1 MIAVPTE
8 PVLRQAQT
16 PFQGLLLAAGRGTRF
31 DAEGRD
37 NKLLATLPGTSRR
50 VVEAAAMNLLAVVP
64 VLAVVSSL
72 QSELAQRLAD
82 LGCELV
88 ACGIETQGMSTSLM
102 CGVRHTIGAAGWIVA
117 LGDMPFVQPATHAA
131 LLSALQDGVAI
142 AAPSYQGKRGNPVAF
157 SAAHREQLLQLQ
169 GDQGA
174 RSLLQRHPVHQVLVE
189 DKGIHRDIDTRAD
202 LSAS

>member
-1 MIAVPTE
+1 MTAVPTE

-37 NKLLATLPGTSRR
+37 NKLLATLPGTSRC
-50 VVEAAAMNLLAVVP
+50 VVEAAAMNLLVVVP
-64 VLAVVSSL
+64 VLAVVPSL

-88 ACGIETQGMSTSLM
+88 ACGIETQDMSASLM
-102 CGVRHTIGAAGWIVA
+102 CGVRQTIDAAGWVVA

-131 LLSALQDGVAI
+131 LLSALQVGVAI

-157 SAAHREQLLQLQ
+157 SAAHYCNCKAIRARAVCYSVTRCIRCWWKTRVSIVILIREPIFQ
-169 GDQGA
+169 
-174 RSLLQRHPVHQVLVE
+174 PV
-189 DKGIHRDIDTRAD
+189 RN
-202 LSAS
+202 

>member
-1 MIAVPTE
+1 
-8 PVLRQAQT
+8 
-16 PFQGLLLAAGRGTRF
+16 
-31 DAEGRD
+31 
-37 NKLLATLPGTSRR
+37 
-50 VVEAAAMNLLAVVP
+50 
-64 VLAVVSSL
+64 
-72 QSELAQRLAD
+72 
-82 LGCELV
+82 
-88 ACGIETQGMSTSLM
+88 MSASLM
-102 CGVRHTIGAAGWIVA
+102 CGVRQTIDAAGWVVA